1 MAEKKPMKLLIEGLV
16 AAFRAAHGE
25 PIELMYA
32 ATHLV
37 ATGVLPAG
45 WGVFVRPAR
54 RGGC

>member
-1 MAEKKPMKLLIEGLV
+1 MKLLIEGLV